1 LALVFFTEREAAF
14 MEKRFLW
21 IGIGIL
27 LLVVLAAATAI
38 ILRNANQPFHASVL
52 NPPSPAS
59 DFSLTSQTGT
69 PVRLSDYRGKYVL
82 LYFGYSHCTEECPVN
97 MAVLAKALYELGDQA
112 GQFQVI
118 LISTD
123 PVGDTPQS
131 MGEFLG
137 RFDPTFIGAI
147 GTLAQLQP
155 VWKDY
160 GVTVLDGGETHS
172 TYNYVIDPAGNL
184 RLTFSSPF
192 TAEQVVAD
200 LKLLMR
206 KN

>member
-1 LALVFFTEREAAF
+1 

-21 IGIGIL
+21 IGTGIL
-27 LLVVLAAATAI
+27 LLVVLAAAIA
-38 ILRNANQPFHASVL
+38 LVLKNATPEFHGSVV

-59 DFSLTSQTGT
+59 DFNLTSQTGE
-69 PVRLSDYRGKYVL
+69 PVSLSEFRGRYVL
-82 LYFGYSHCTEECPVN
+82 LYFGYSHCMEECPVN
-97 MAVLAKALYELGDQA
+97 MAILAKALYELGAQA

-131 MGEFLG
+131 MGEFLS
-137 RFDPTFIGAI
+137 RYAPTFIGAT
-147 GTLAQLQP
+147 GALAQLQP
-155 VWKDY
+155 VWAAY
-160 GVTVLDGGETHS
+160 GVTVLAGGETHS
-172 TYNYVIDPAGNL
+172 TYTYVIDPTGNL

-192 TAEQVVAD
+192 TAEQVATD